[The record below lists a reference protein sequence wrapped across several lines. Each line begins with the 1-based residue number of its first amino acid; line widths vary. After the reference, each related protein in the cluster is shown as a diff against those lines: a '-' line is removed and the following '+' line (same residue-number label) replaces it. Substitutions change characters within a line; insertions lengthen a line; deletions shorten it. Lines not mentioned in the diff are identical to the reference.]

1 MAAEGAEVA
10 AAAEVA
16 GVADAEP
23 VVEAAASR
31 GELAAGARADRFPI
45 TLKTNSSWP
54 GSTKSTRPM
63 HVLLGGPLP
72 VTISAMTCRLMC
84 NVPRKSRRAA
94 ERDFDSFENA
104 WALAPGKL
112 RALT

>member
-1 MAAEGAEVA
+1 MAAEDAGVAVAAEVAEVVAAEVA
-10 AAAEVA
+10 A
-16 GVADAEP
+16 
-23 VVEAAASR
+23 EAAASR

-72 VTISAMTCRLMC
+72 ATLSAMTCPLMC